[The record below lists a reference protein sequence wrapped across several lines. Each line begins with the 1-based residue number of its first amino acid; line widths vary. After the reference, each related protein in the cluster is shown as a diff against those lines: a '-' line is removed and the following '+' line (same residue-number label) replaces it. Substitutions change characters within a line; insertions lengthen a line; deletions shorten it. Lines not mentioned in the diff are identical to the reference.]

1 MKNYIALIVM
11 IILTSCLN
19 NNHRSS
25 SKPYLYDNND
35 LYVIGVQRMC
45 VSITKGLGYY
55 GGHSEYYY
63 YYNYYLGKS
72 ITSEDTVLII
82 SGYNKKSKV
91 LQKQEYKIGDKFKL
105 LKQNN

>member
-1 MKNYIALIVM
+1 MKNYITLIVM

-25 SKPYLYDNND
+25 SKLYLYDDSD

-55 GGHSEYYY
+55 GGHSEYY